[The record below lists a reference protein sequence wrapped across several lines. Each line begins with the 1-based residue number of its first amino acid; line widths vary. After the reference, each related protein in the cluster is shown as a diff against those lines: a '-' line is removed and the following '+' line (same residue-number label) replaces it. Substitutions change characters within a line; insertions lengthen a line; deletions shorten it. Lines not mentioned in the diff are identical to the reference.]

1 MGLTRKIILAG
12 AVGVISVLATHNS
25 TASTDSNWN
34 SRPTWAASDSSSE
47 NTSRRRSNSYELSSR
62 NNITPFSPGSHNV
75 ALDLGQVFL
84 MADLGSRYSD
94 NIGLRAHYTYG
105 VSDLFAFDAN
115 MGYSS
120 HSDGKFSMF
129 TLLSG
134 LRTNL
139 SWYDK
144 VIPYVVFGL
153 GFYKPS
159 YDSGPNESPSSISP
173 ILFGVHLGPGIDL
186 ELTKQ
191 FFFGASLTF
200 HDVFGGKRL
209 ASNGQ
214 TIDVGGTF
222 ATFFLRVGTTF

>member
-1 MGLTRKIILAG
+1 MSLTSKIIFVG
-12 AVGVISVLATHNS
+12 ALGVVNVFANHNS
-25 TASTDSNWN
+25 LAATDSDWN
-34 SRPTWAASDSSSE
+34 SRPAWAATDNS
-47 NTSRRRSNSYELSSR
+47 NTRRQANYDLGNSRGIS
-62 NNITPFSPGSHNV
+62 PFAPGSHNI

-84 MADLGSRYSD
+84 MADLGGRYSD
-94 NIGLRAHYTYG
+94 NIGLKAHYTYG
-105 VSDLFAFDAN
+105 VSDLFAFDAS

-129 TLLSG
+129 TMLTG

-144 VIPYVVFGL
+144 VIPYLVFGL

-159 YDSGPNESPSSISP
+159 FDLGEGTNISSLSP
-173 ILFGVHLGPGIDL
+173 ILFGVHLGPGVDL

-200 HDVFGGKRL
+200 HDVFGGKRV
-209 ASNGQ
+209 ASNNQ
-214 TIDVGGTF
+214 AVDVGGTF
-222 ATFFLRVGTTF
+222 TTFFLRVGTTF